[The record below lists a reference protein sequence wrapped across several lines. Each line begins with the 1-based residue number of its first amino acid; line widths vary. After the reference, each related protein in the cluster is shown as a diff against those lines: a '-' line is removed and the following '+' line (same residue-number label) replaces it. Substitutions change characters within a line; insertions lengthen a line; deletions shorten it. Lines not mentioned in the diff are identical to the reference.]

1 MKFLKYL
8 VSIIAS
14 VLLFTNASNA
24 AEKWDMALAYGAGN
38 FHSAN
43 AAEFAKNVSDNS
55 GGKLTIVTHPGGSL
69 FKGGEIFRAIRT
81 GQAQIGER
89 FMSALGKEDPLLEV
103 DSQPFLATTYDDAMD
118 LYQAS
123 KPEIVKGLDS
133 KGLVFLYAVP
143 WPAQGLYSKKEINSV
158 ADLKGLK
165 FRAYNSATIRIAEL
179 TGMAPTKI
187 EAAEISQAFSTGA
200 VESMI
205 TSPTTGKNKKIW
217 ENGVK
222 YFYDIA
228 AWFPK
233 NMVIVNKDA
242 WNKLDSATQK
252 LVMME
257 ASKAEKKG
265 WALSKKGNKD
275 DKKALADAGM
285 KVGKVNAELKKHFEN
300 VGATMS
306 KEWADRAGSRG
317 QSVLAAYK

>member
-1 MKFLKYL
+1 MKLIKLFI
-8 VSIIAS
+8 SIITS
-14 VLLFTNASNA
+14 VLLFANVSS

-43 AAEFAKNVSDNS
+43 AAEFAKNVTEKS

-69 FKGGEIFRAIRT
+69 FKGGEIFRAVRT

-103 DSQPFLATTYDDAMD
+103 DSQPFLATSYDDAMK
-118 LYQAS
+118 LYKAS
-123 KPEIVKGLDS
+123 KPGIVKGLDE
-133 KGLVFLYAVP
+133 KGLIFLYAVP
-143 WPAQGLYSKKEINSV
+143 WPAQGLYSKKAINSV
-158 ADLKGLK
+158 DDLKGLK

-205 TSPTTGKNKKIW
+205 TSPTTGKNSKIW
-217 ENGVK
+217 ENGVG

-233 NMVIVNKDA
+233 NMVIVNKDS
-242 WNKLDSATQK
+242 WNKLDDATKK
-252 LVMME
+252 LVMSE
-257 ASKAEKKG
+257 AAIAERKG
-265 WALSKKGNKD
+265 WDLSKKGNVA
-275 DKKALADAGM
+275 DKKALSDAGM
-285 KVGKVNAELKKHFEN
+285 KVGKVNSALQKHFQK
-300 VGATMS
+300 VGSTMS
-306 KEWADRAGSRG
+306 EEWKQKAGSRG
-317 QSVLAAYK
+317 ASVLAAYK

>member
-1 MKFLKYL
+1 MKLLNKVL
-8 VSIIAS
+8 VIFFA
-14 VLLFTNASNA
+14 LLLNTNLALSG
-24 AEKWDMALAYGAGN
+24 EKWDMALAYGAGN

-43 AAEFAKNVSDNS
+43 ATEFAKNVSDKS

-69 FKGGEIFRAIRT
+69 YKGGEIFRAVRT
-81 GQAQIGER
+81 GQTQIGER

-103 DSQPFLATTYDDAMD
+103 DSQPFLATTYDDAMN

-123 KPEIVKGLDS
+123 KPEIVKGLDA

-143 WPAQGLYSKKEINSV
+143 WPAQGQYSKKEINSV

-242 WNKLDSATQK
+242 WNKLDSETQK
-252 LVMME
+252 LILAE
-257 ASKAEKKG
+257 AATAEKKG

-285 KVGKVNAELKKHFEN
+285 KVGKVNAELKKHFEG
-300 VGATMS
+300 VGATMA

-317 QSVLAAYK
+317 QGVLAAYK

>member
-14 VLLFTNASNA
+14 VALFINVSNA
-24 AEKWDMALAYGAGN
+24 GEKWDMALAYGAGN

-43 AAEFAKNVSDNS
+43 ATEFAKNVSDNS

-69 FKGGEIFRAIRT
+69 FKGGEIFRAVRT
-81 GQAQIGER
+81 GQTQIGER

-103 DSQPFLATTYDDAMD
+103 DSQPFLATSYDDAMD

-143 WPAQGLYSKKEINSV
+143 WPAQGLYSKKEINSI

-242 WNKLDSATQK
+242 WNQLDSATQK

-317 QSVLAAYK
+317 QGVLAAYK